1 MIHGLL
7 FWLEDWESLKF
18 GPDQIRIWS
27 LDQSAV
33 VRTSGVC
40 CPDHGSVWSGLLVSE
55 VWTTGVCGPDYW

>member
-40 CPDHGSVWSGLLVSE
+40 CHGSVWSGLLVSE

>member
-40 CPDHGSVWSGLLVSE
+40 CPDCVSGLLVSE

>member
-7 FWLEDWESLKF
+7 FWLDERLSRNF

-27 LDQSAV
+27 LDQSPV

-40 CPDHGSVWSGLLVSE
+40 CPDLGLMWSGPRVSV
-55 VWTTGVCGPDYW
+55 VWTTGE

>member
-33 VRTSGVC
+33 
-40 CPDHGSVWSGLLVSE
+40 
-55 VWTTGVCGPDYW
+55 GPDLRTM

>member
-27 LDQSAV
+27 LDQSCCPDLRCMLSGPPECV
-33 VRTSGVC
+33 VRT
-40 CPDHGSVWSGLLVSE
+40 
-55 VWTTGVCGPDYW
+55 TGE

>member
-40 CPDHGSVWSGLLVSE
+40 CPDLR

>member
-55 VWTTGVCGPDYW
+55 VWTNAE

>member
-33 VRTSGVC
+33 VRTSVY
-40 CPDHGSVWSGLLVSE
+40 VVR
-55 VWTTGVCGPDYW
+55 TTGVCGPDYW